1 MKVVEVT
8 TKEFEKIPGYSTKL
22 NPSVWRGKID
32 GLLYELE
39 ELETVSIERQAW
51 LREKGIK
58 MPTLLIEMKLQVGNV
73 ERNMQF
79 QLEPVLITRK
89 KKIGGRYG
97 KTQLVEEEKTS
108 WKLFHDLMRM
118 KFTAARLGA
127 VEVHHEFMQYISKQ
141 LPDGSM
147 GTFADFFDRVL
158 QEQQGL
164 EGLQLEDQR
173 ERKNVPAEVVDP

>member
-1 MKVVEVT
+1 MKIIEVT
-8 TKEFEKIPGYSTKL
+8 TKEFEKIPGYTTKL

-39 ELETVSIERQAW
+39 ELETVSVERQAW
-51 LREKGIK
+51 LRVKGIK
-58 MPTLLIEMKLQVGNV
+58 MPTLLIEMKLKVGNV

-79 QLEPVLITRK
+79 QLEPVLIRRK

-97 KTQLVEEEKTS
+97 KLELVDEEKAS
-108 WKLFHDLMRM
+108 WKLFHDLMRL

-141 LPDGSM
+141 LPDGSS
-147 GTFADFFDRVL
+147 GTFADFMDIVI
-158 QEQQGL
+158 EQQPGL
-164 EGLQLEDQR
+164 EGLQIEDQR
-173 ERKNVPAEVVDP
+173 ERKDIDAQVTI

>member
-1 MKVVEVT
+1 MKIIEVT
-8 TKEFEKIPGYSTKL
+8 TKEFEKIPGYTTKL

-39 ELETVSIERQAW
+39 ELETVSVERQAW

-79 QLEPVLITRK
+79 KFEPVLIRRM

-97 KTQLVEEEKTS
+97 KNQLVDEEKAS
-108 WKLFHDLMRM
+108 WKLFHDLMRL
-118 KFTAARLGA
+118 KFTAARLGV
-127 VEVHHEFMQYISKQ
+127 VEIHHEFMQYISKQ
-141 LPDGSM
+141 LPDGSI
-147 GTFADFFDRVL
+147 GTFSDFMDMVL
-158 QEQQGL
+158 ENQAGL
-164 EGLQLEDQR
+164 EGLQLEDKR
-173 ERKNVPAEVVDP
+173 DKKIIEAEMVE